1 MIRHKKGDI
10 SLNMIVVAAIALL
23 VMVVIMLIFTGK
35 ISFFREQG
43 DKCATMGGVCK
54 DDFEGCNV
62 DSYEREQ
69 PYLCKDDATGDWVR
83 SGEAGKVCCISA

>member
-1 MIRHKKGDI
+1 MVRRKKGDI

-43 DKCATMGGVCK
+43 DKCATMGGTCNY
-54 DDFEGCNV
+54 DYEGCNEEA
-62 DSYEREQ
+62 YEREQ
-69 PYLCKDDATGDWVR
+69 PYLCQEDATGDWVR
-83 SGEAGKVCCISA
+83 SGQGGKVCCISA

>member
-1 MIRHKKGDI
+1 MVRHKKGDI

-43 DKCATMGGVCK
+43 DLCTTMGGICK
-54 DDFEGCNV
+54 PDYEGCNAEN
-62 DSYEREQ
+62 YERQQ
-69 PYLCKDDATGDWVR
+69 PYLCDMNGDGEFTRDTGTD
-83 SGEAGKVCCISA
+83 GICCIKV